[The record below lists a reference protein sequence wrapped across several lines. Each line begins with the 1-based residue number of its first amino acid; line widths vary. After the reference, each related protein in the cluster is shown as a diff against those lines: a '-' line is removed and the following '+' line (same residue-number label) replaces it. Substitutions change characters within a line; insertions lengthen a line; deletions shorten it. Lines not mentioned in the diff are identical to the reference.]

1 MRDVSTTC
9 DIILPTSKKDLDSAS
24 SVPRRQLGRS
34 VRIDRER
41 LSTTAVASVMAAT
54 IPMHR
59 AVPRATSRSRLSPRR
74 RSCLVAELD
83 KSQATFEARRHCG
96 HVKALRRA
104 IPPYE
109 GRALPAW
116 QPQRPNWV
124 HGLADGK
131 HPLGSI
137 ADCAPEPDGADDG
150 PIGSSARLGP
160 PSLCSHGPGEPLL
173 GSWRPRGRSLRPDG
187 VWTVPTAGRTE
198 SPARERG

>member
-9 DIILPTSKKDLDSAS
+9 DIILPTSKKDLDLAS

-59 AVPRATSRSRLSPRR
+59 AVPRATYRSRLSPRR

-83 KSQATFEARRHCG
+83 KRQATFEARRHCG
-96 HVKALRRA
+96 HSKALRRA

-124 HGLADGK
+124 HGLADAK
-131 HPLGSI
+131 HPLGSM
-137 ADCAPEPDGADDG
+137 ADCAPGAR
-150 PIGSSARLGP
+150 GSR
-160 PSLCSHGPGEPLL
+160 
-173 GSWRPRGRSLRPDG
+173 RRPDREFYPTWATFLMLSRSRG
-187 VWTVPTAGRTE
+187 TFAWVLAAPGALPTAGRSMDGPDGRTDGFPGGE
-198 SPARERG
+198 GG